1 VGEWRKSL
9 KSIGLSSDVTK
20 VFMSN
25 VSNWGDLLVG
35 DEEKVVLLNAK
46 GEILWKKKIN
56 VEERPYIS
64 EGGEIIVVEEPDG
77 LTAYKRGGDVAWKFR
92 PVKDAVISWSTSR
105 SGNYTAVALSNKL
118 LLLEHGKAVWEDY
131 TGGTAH
137 FLSFSPNDKFIA
149 LATWTE
155 DFDFLAPKDVT
166 YFTLYSID
174 GRRLWSI
181 DVKGFPQGVYVTNGG
196 ELFVLWSKGRSS
208 VAALIRGGSVMW
220 SRELLGHWRVAL
232 STPEGSLFA
241 VPGEGGTYIFDKKG
255 NPVSHHPGIADGISD
270 NGYLVLR
277 DFSKEN
283 PFFFSSHIFLLSPEK
298 EEILRVEAVN
308 AIEAGISPNGK
319 YIATITADAIHLLE
333 NQELIKI
340 KEELIR
346 KIDELLK
353 R

>member
-9 KSIGLSSDVTK
+9 KSIGLSSDITK

-25 VSNWGDLLVG
+25 VSNRGDLLVG
-35 DEEKVVLLNAK
+35 DREKVVLLNAE
-46 GEILWKKKIN
+46 GEILWKKKVN
-56 VEERPYIS
+56 AVGGRPYIS
-64 EGGEIIVVEEPDG
+64 EDGEVIVVEEPDG
-77 LTAYKRGGDVAWKFR
+77 LTAYERGGDVAWKFH

-105 SGNYTAVALSNKL
+105 RGNYTAVALSNKL
-118 LLLEHGKAVWEDY
+118 LLLENGKAVWENH
-131 TGGTAH
+131 TRGTAH
-137 FLSFSPNDKFIA
+137 FLSISANDKFIA
-149 LATWTE
+149 LATWIE
-155 DFDFLAPKDVT
+155 GAILAPSDVT
-166 YFTLYSID
+166 YFTLYSSD

-181 DVKGFPQGVYVTNGG
+181 EVEGFPQGVYVTNGG

-208 VAALIRGGSVMW
+208 VAALIRGGSVVW
-220 SRELLGHWRVAL
+220 SRELLGHWRAAL

-241 VPGEGGTYIFDKKG
+241 VSGEGGTYIFDKKG

-270 NGYLVLR
+270 NGHLVLR
-277 DFSKEN
+277 GFSKEN
-283 PFFFSSHIFLLSPEK
+283 PFFFSSRIFLLSPK
-298 EEILRVEAVN
+298 GEEIRRVEAIN
-308 AIEAGISPNGK
+308 AVSTSISPNGK
-319 YIATITADAIHLLE
+319 YIATITADGVYLLE